1 MVEIIKNVT
10 ILSNLLK
17 FRLKTAVM
25 GTCEVIQIY
34 KEMCSMYHDEIFE
47 KALRDVKEES
57 YNALK
62 DEIFSLENKIERF
75 LKNVLECTTFKSER
89 DFNIS
94 PV

>member
-1 MVEIIKNVT
+1 
-10 ILSNLLK
+10 
-17 FRLKTAVM
+17 
-25 GTCEVIQIY
+25 
-34 KEMCSMYHDEIFE
+34 MYHDEIFE
-47 KALRDVKEES
+47 QALKDVKEES

-62 DEIFSLENKIERF
+62 DEIFGLENKIERF